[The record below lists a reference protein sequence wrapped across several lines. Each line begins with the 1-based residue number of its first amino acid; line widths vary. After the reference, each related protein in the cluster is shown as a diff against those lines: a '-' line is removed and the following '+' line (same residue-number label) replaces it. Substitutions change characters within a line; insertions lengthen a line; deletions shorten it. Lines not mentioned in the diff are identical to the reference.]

1 MPDPQDRPDS
11 EPSDASTPPAKKLP
25 AKKAAKKAPARKT
38 PAKKAPAKKHP
49 PRVLSPRHQS
59 LPRRPSVCSSGSKP
73 TASLQLL
80 LRMQRHEAKSTVE
93 GANDA
98 LARNASVPAPS
109 HSPVPLIVAVTLSLL
124 ALLLIRQLRRR

>member
-25 AKKAAKKAPARKT
+25 GQEGRQESTSKKDAGEEGTRQ
-38 PAKKAPAKKHP
+38 KHP

-80 LRMQRHEAKSTVE
+80 LRMQRHKQS
-93 GANDA
+93 
-98 LARNASVPAPS
+98 RQWKAPTTPWRAT
-109 HSPVPLIVAVTLSLL
+109 H
-124 ALLLIRQLRRR
+124 QCRRRVTRPCR

>member
-38 PAKKAPAKKHP
+38 PAKKALRQKHP

-80 LRMQRHEAKSTVE
+80 LRMQRHKQS
-93 GANDA
+93 
-98 LARNASVPAPS
+98 RQWKAPTTPWRAT
-109 HSPVPLIVAVTLSLL
+109 H
-124 ALLLIRQLRRR
+124 QCRRRVTRPCR

>member
-38 PAKKAPAKKHP
+38 PAKKAPAKKTPAKGAKSAP
-49 PRVLSPRHQS
+49 P
-59 LPRRPSVCSSGSKP
+59 KP
-73 TASLQLL
+73 AEAPVSLQ
-80 LRMQRHEAKSTVE
+80 QRIETNGQLAAAAKDAAAQAKSTVE

-124 ALLLIRQLRRR
+124 ALRQLRRR

>member
-38 PAKKAPAKKHP
+38 PAKKAPAKKTP
-49 PRVLSPRHQS
+49 AKVLSPRHQS

-80 LRMQRHEAKSTVE
+80 LRMQRHKQS
-93 GANDA
+93 
-98 LARNASVPAPS
+98 RQWKAPTTPWRAT
-109 HSPVPLIVAVTLSLL
+109 H
-124 ALLLIRQLRRR
+124 QCRRRVTRPCR

>member
-38 PAKKAPAKKHP
+38 PAKKAPAKKTPAKGAKSAP
-49 PRVLSPRHQS
+49 PKPAEAPVS
-59 LPRRPSVCSSGSKP
+59 LQQRIET

-80 LRMQRHEAKSTVE
+80 LRMQRHKQS
-93 GANDA
+93 
-98 LARNASVPAPS
+98 RQWKAPTTPWRAT
-109 HSPVPLIVAVTLSLL
+109 H
-124 ALLLIRQLRRR
+124 QCRRRVTRPCR